1 MARKPRIHYSGAV
14 YHVILSGLDQQA
26 VFKSVADRRHWESL
40 VSDGVLRF
48 GHEIHAY
55 CWAKDHVQMA
65 IQVGD
70 VPLSKAMQNLTF
82 RYTRYFNAKHARKGP
97 LFHGRYKAIVV
108 DADTYLKDLVRYIHN
123 NPVRNGG
130 SRTASSAKWT
140 SHQGYTAA
148 ADKPAWLTT
157 STVLALFGK
166 NEKAARNAFGKFV
179 DDGKNEGERSD
190 LMRGTQGG
198 RILGDNKFA
207 KKALRP
213 AKPVVRPVTP
223 NQLVKRVCKAEG
235 VKESELT
242 TASRARD
249 ISRVRQTITYLATEL
264 NVASLTDMAKRFNRD
279 LTTMSRN
286 QRYYRE
292 RLSENKEMQQRLKK
306 VKRLVLNGTA

>member
-40 VSDGVLRF
+40 VSDGVERF

-148 ADKPAWLTT
+148 AYKPAWLTT

-166 NEKAARNAFGKFV
+166 SEKAARNAFGKFV
-179 DDGKNEGERSD
+179 DDGKNEGERPD

-198 RILGDNKFA
+198 CILGDNKFA

-235 VKESELT
+235 VKESELV